1 MSNIHELNNNSSNNR
16 NVGIQNSLNDSSNS
30 SRDNQLFERNIY
42 KFRSVTAILI
52 ILNISIFML
61 QVIYFYRYYDKKG
74 LSWFCLLIFLGS
86 FQGGKI
92 RYHYQYFRFIT
103 STFLHSSSA
112 HVGSN
117 CLSLFFLGFRVEN
130 EINNKWYYFLLY
142 MISGLVGHFNTL
154 IFKVDSS
161 SVGASGAIIGLYGTW
176 VIYFMLNY
184 RNMTERKRYT
194 YATLF
199 LFLFINLF
207 SGLSEGQENI
217 NMASHIGGFIGGFC
231 FSIILSYKL
240 NYRMR
245 ANNKNIKRLYYY
257 SIIFLAVF
265 PIISLVCLYFKKV
278 SRAVDFI
285 CRF

>member
-1 MSNIHELNNNSSNNR
+1 MSNIHELHNNSNNNR
-16 NVGIQNSLNDSSNS
+16 NVGIQNSLNDSS
-30 SRDNQLFERNIY
+30 RDDRLFERPIY

-52 ILNISIFML
+52 ILNLVIFTF
-61 QVIYFYRYYDKKG
+61 QVIYYYWYYEKRG
-74 LSWFCLLIFLGS
+74 LSWYCLLMSLGS

-92 RYHYQYFRFIT
+92 RYHYQYHRFIT
-103 STFLHSSSA
+103 ATFLHSSSA

-117 CLSLFFLGFRVEN
+117 CLSLFFLGFRVEH
-130 EINNKWYYFLLY
+130 EINNKIYFFLLY
-142 MISGLVGHFNTL
+142 MISGLIGHFNTL

-184 RNMTERKRYT
+184 RNMTERKRNT
-194 YATLF
+194 YAILF

-240 NYRMR
+240 NYRMQT
-245 ANNKNIKRLYYY
+245 NNKNIKRLYYY
-257 SIIFLAVF
+257 SIIFLVAF
-265 PIISLVCLYFKKV
+265 PIISLVVLYLKKV

>member
-1 MSNIHELNNNSSNNR
+1 
-16 NVGIQNSLNDSSNS
+16 
-30 SRDNQLFERNIY
+30 
-42 KFRSVTAILI
+42 
-52 ILNISIFML
+52 
-61 QVIYFYRYYDKKG
+61 
-74 LSWFCLLIFLGS
+74 
-86 FQGGKI
+86 
-92 RYHYQYFRFIT
+92 
-103 STFLHSSSA
+103 
-112 HVGSN
+112 
-117 CLSLFFLGFRVEN
+117 
-130 EINNKWYYFLLY
+130 

-245 ANNKNIKRLYYY
+245 ANNKKLLFNNF
-257 SIIFLAVF
+257 SGC
-265 PIISLVCLYFKKV
+265 ISYNFSCL
-278 SRAVDFI
+278 SLS
-285 CRF
+285 